1 MTVVPTIH
9 LEIGTHYMSARRL
22 IASIGLVLCVAPT
35 AMAQELPDW
44 VKRTTISGLAF
55 GDAYLMAQN
64 ADTALEGAN
73 GIWLRRFYLTLDS
86 KLSKDFQFRVRFEGN
101 NAGDFKTASRVTP
114 YVKDLYLR
122 YTTGDQQVFLGI
134 ISSPTWELA
143 EGHWGYRDVEKT
155 PLDLQR
161 LGSSRDFGISAK
173 GRFNKA
179 GKVRYH
185 VALGNGDDINNEI
198 DEGKKAMGAL
208 SVHPTKGLVLEL
220 YADYDARPGDTD
232 RANLQAFAGYS
243 SSWGRI
249 GGLVARQRRA
259 RNNARELE
267 LDIYSG
273 YLVIKASEKVSLLG
287 RFDLMNDPNPDAGRI
302 PYLAFDPTAK
312 SNLLMAGVDF
322 ALNERVHFIPNLQ
335 YVFYGAAGTA
345 VAPES
350 ELMLRAT
357 YSITF

>member
-1 MTVVPTIH
+1 M
-9 LEIGTHYMSARRL
+9 LARHL

-55 GDAYLMAQN
+55 GDVYLMAQN
-64 ADTALEGAN
+64 ADTALKGAN
-73 GIWLRRFYLTLDS
+73 GIWLRRFYLTFDS
-86 KLSKDFQFRVRFEGN
+86 KLATDFLFRVRFEGN
-101 NAGDFKTASRVTP
+101 NSGDFSTASKVTP
-114 YVKDLYLR
+114 FIKDLYLR
-122 YTTGDQQVFLGI
+122 YTTGNQQVFLGI
-134 ISSPTWELA
+134 ISSPTWDLV

-161 LGSSRDFGISAK
+161 LGSSRDFGVSAK
-173 GRFNKA
+173 GRFDKA

-185 VALGNGDDINNEI
+185 VLVGNGDDVNNEI
-198 DEGKKAMGAL
+198 NESKKMIGAL
-208 SVHPTKGLVLEL
+208 SFYPTKGLVLEV
-220 YADYDARPGDTD
+220 YADYDARIGDTD
-232 RANLQAFAGYS
+232 RNNLQAFAGYS
-243 SSWGRI
+243 SSWGRV
-249 GGLVARQRRA
+249 GALVARQHRA
-259 RNNARELE
+259 LNGAPA
-267 LDIYSG
+267 LDLDVYSG

-287 RFDLMNDPNPDAGRI
+287 RFDHMTEPNPEAARI
-302 PYLAFDPTAK
+302 PYLTFDPTAR

-322 ALNERVHFIPNLQ
+322 ALNERVHIIPNLQ

-345 VAPES
+345 AAPKS

>member
-1 MTVVPTIH
+1 MS
-9 LEIGTHYMSARRL
+9 THRL

-44 VKRTTISGLAF
+44 VKRTTISGVAF
-55 GDAYLMAQN
+55 GDVYLMAQN
-64 ADTALEGAN
+64 ADTALKGAN
-73 GIWLRRFYLTLDS
+73 GIWLRRFYLTFDS
-86 KLSKDFQFRVRFEGN
+86 ELAKDFQFRVRFEGN
-101 NAGDFKTASRVTP
+101 NAGDFKTASKVTP
-114 YVKDLYLR
+114 FVKDLYLR
-122 YTTGDQQVFLGI
+122 YTAGDQQVYLGI
-134 ISSPTWELA
+134 ISSPTWELV

-185 VALGNGDDINNEI
+185 VALGNGDDVNNEI
-198 DEGKKAMGAL
+198 NEGKKAMGAL
-208 SVHPTKGLVLEL
+208 SFYPTKGLVLEL

-232 RANLQAFAGYS
+232 RNNLQAFAGYS
-243 SSWGRI
+243 SSWGRV

-259 RNNARELE
+259 LNNAPA
-267 LDIYSG
+267 LDLNIYSG

-287 RFDLMNDPNPDAGRI
+287 RFDLMDDPNPEAGRI
-302 PYLAFDPTAK
+302 PYLTFDPTAK

-322 ALNERVHFIPNLQ
+322 ALNKRVHFIPNLQ